1 MAKPASIARRRALAA
16 MTALLAAPSLAQEKK
31 RAVIAVLRATAPMTE
46 KRDSSSRLV
55 ESLRRRGY
63 EAGRNLVVEQRFA
76 DARLERLPALA
87 RELVALRPDAIVV
100 VGSSAALAVRDT
112 KTAIPAVFFGNFDP
126 VRLGLVATLARPG
139 GSMTGVLIAAQG
151 TLAAK
156 RLELLRDA
164 VPGAARIGVL
174 APDDPLFAPQLEE
187 VRRAAQRMGVALT
200 VVEVVRGDYDRAF
213 VSLSAAKVQALFV
226 GGHTFFA
233 RDGDRIIALA
243 AKHRLP
249 ATYEWPEQAEEGG
262 LMGYG
267 ADLDDLNDRIAMLVE
282 RVLGGVSPAALP
294 VEQPTKAELVVN
306 VRTAKALGLAVPPT
320 LLQRADRLLE

>member
-1 MAKPASIARRRALAA
+1 

-31 RAVIAVLRATAPMTE
+31 RAVIAVLRATAPLTE

-87 RELVALRPDAIVV
+87 RGIVALRPDAIVV
-100 VGSSAALAVRDT
+100 IGSAAALAVRDT
-112 KTAIPAVFFGNFDP
+112 KTTIPTVFFGNFDP
-126 VRLGLVATLARPG
+126 VRLGLVTALARPG
-139 GSMTGVLIAAQG
+139 GTMTGVLIAAQG

-164 VPGAARIGVL
+164 VPGATRIGVL

-187 VRRAAQRMGVALT
+187 VRRAAQRMGVTLT
-200 VVEVVRGDYDRAF
+200 VIEVKGGDYDRAF
-213 VSLSAAKVQALFV
+213 VLLSAAKVQALFV

-233 RDGDRIIALA
+233 RDGERIIALA

-249 ATYEWPEQAEEGG
+249 ATYEWPEQAEDGG

-267 ADLDDLNDRIAMLVE
+267 ADLDELYDRVAFLVD
-282 RVLGGVSPAALP
+282 RVLSGVSPAALP
-294 VEQPTKAELVVN
+294 VEQPTKAELVIN
-306 VRTAKALGLAVPPT
+306 LRTAKALGIAIPPAVQ
-320 LLQRADRLLE
+320 QRADRVLD